1 MHCDTG
7 DLYKKVVGESWE
19 DLARRQGIDKQ
30 AELDEFTRQLAPI
43 TEEQA
48 EELKPMPRKM
58 RKNTMRN
65 KPCVC
70 GSGVKFKRCC
80 WDKFA

>member
-7 DLYKKVVGESWE
+7 EIEQFKSKE
-19 DLARRQGIDKQ
+19 DLKQ
-30 AELDEFTRQLAPI
+30 AKEQHLKDFGRQLL
-43 TEEQA
+43 ELSKEDA
-48 EELKPMPRKM
+48 EELKPYTRSM

-70 GSGVKFKRCC
+70 GSGIKFKKCC
-80 WDKFA
+80 WGQYA